1 MNVPE
6 IIKGNDIIGKTQ
18 RGIRKT
24 AYFSIPILEMLE
36 SNNYNTQFIIL
47 VIPVK
52 LINLSK

>member
-1 MNVPE
+1 MDVPE
-6 IIKGNDIIGKTQ
+6 IIKGNVIIGKTQ
-18 RGIRKT
+18 RGIGKT

-36 SNNYNTQFIIL
+36 SNNFNTQFIIL